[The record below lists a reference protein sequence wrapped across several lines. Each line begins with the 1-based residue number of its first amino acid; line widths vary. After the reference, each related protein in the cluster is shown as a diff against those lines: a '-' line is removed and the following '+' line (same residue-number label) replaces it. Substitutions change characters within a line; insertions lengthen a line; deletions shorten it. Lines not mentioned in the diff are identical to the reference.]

1 MAIILF
7 ALGIEKFLQPF
18 RCSSFGHGKRKLCKT
33 KLTDFNAPYIFPL
46 TVILI
51 FEINEVS
58 LSTLAYFDSLS
69 VCDRLLIHRNS
80 KTSKY
85 YETDKSLS

>member
-1 MAIILF
+1 MELITKNLF
-7 ALGIEKFLQPF
+7 WSAASGNNIVCVIGIEKFLQPF

-58 LSTLAYFDSLS
+58 LSTLTYF
-69 VCDRLLIHRNS
+69 
-80 KTSKY
+80 
-85 YETDKSLS
+85 ETL

>member
-1 MAIILF
+1 M
-7 ALGIEKFLQPF
+7 EK
-18 RCSSFGHGKRKLCKT
+18 GNHAKT

-58 LSTLAYFDSLS
+58 LSTLEHFGTVRAFA
-69 VCDRLLIHRNS
+69 
-80 KTSKY
+80 TAF
-85 YETDKSLS
+85 

>member
-7 ALGIEKFLQPF
+7 ALGIEKFLQPSF
-18 RCSSFGHGKRKLCKT
+18 RCSSFGHGKRKPCKT

-58 LSTLAYFDSLS
+58 LSTLEYFGT
-69 VCDRLLIHRNS
+69 VRAFA
-80 KTSKY
+80 
-85 YETDKSLS
+85 TDF